1 MSDHRFMSEDGH
13 CYIRLPSEP
22 AITERQ
28 WIFDELPTA
37 KIVAA
42 SRPDAG
48 DITPLLLSYTI
59 EFQYKQFR
67 WHLLKKASQVL
78 YLHLAL
84 KKRAFLEE
92 LHDKQEQCFD
102 EEEKKDEEEGVVE
115 EQRRKKKKE
124 EEEMKQR

>member
-1 MSDHRFMSEDGH
+1 MSDYGFMSDDGNR
-13 CYIRLPSEP
+13 YIRLPSEP

-59 EFQYKQFR
+59 EFQYKQVFTDLVFR
-67 WHLLKKASQVL
+67 LIFLFYLCGMSCPWECELLLTQL
-78 YLHLAL
+78 QMGIPPMM
-84 KKRAFLEE
+84 F
-92 LHDKQEQCFD
+92 
-102 EEEKKDEEEGVVE
+102 
-115 EQRRKKKKE
+115 
-124 EEEMKQR
+124 

>member
-1 MSDHRFMSEDGH
+1 MSEDGH

-28 WIFDELPTA
+28 SIFDELPTA

-59 EFQYKQFR
+59 EFQYKQVFIDLMFR
-67 WHLLKKASQVL
+67 LFFFTFSECLVL
-78 YLHLAL
+78 GSVN
-84 KKRAFLEE
+84 
-92 LHDKQEQCFD
+92 CF
-102 EEEKKDEEEGVVE
+102 
-115 EQRRKKKKE
+115 
-124 EEEMKQR
+124 